1 MVKNISSRWL
11 IVAIGFLILGLVY
24 TIRSTIGLMMPLW
37 SEEFGWSRSMISSG
51 GALCLIVMAIIAP
64 FAGSAVDKYG
74 PRPFVVGGLIA
85 VAISAILMAT
95 MQSAW
100 MFFIAFSLLSGIG
113 FGVVAMHVIVASVS
127 PLFDENKGLAVGI
140 ATAGSTAGQ
149 LLIIPIVAL
158 FLVSFGWR
166 ETYIVYA
173 VICAAV
179 AFLCWRLLSSPK
191 ASDNQAKATDQPSFW
206 QNFKYLIKKPVF
218 HAVFWS
224 FTLCGFTST
233 GVVETHLMPYLAA
246 CGYPTLDG
254 ALSYGFLSGFNMIGM
269 MLAGYL
275 SDRMNKVLLLTIIYI
290 MRGLSFIV
298 LMFVVGDY
306 AALALFTVAFGL
318 FDYSTVPVTAGII
331 VEHLGQKMLGITMG
345 ILAAG
350 HALGAAAGAYYGGYL
365 FDLFA
370 RYQEMWIASIILAI
384 IAGFISFAIKFMR
397 PAPRMA

>member
-1 MVKNISSRWL
+1 MIKNISPRWM
-11 IVAIGFLILGLVY
+11 IVGVGFLILGLVY
-24 TIRSTIGLMMPLW
+24 TIRSTIGLMMPIW

-51 GALCLIVMAIIAP
+51 GALCLIVMAAIAP

-85 VAISAILMAT
+85 VSLSAVLMAT

-100 MFFIAFSLLSGIG
+100 MFFVAFSLLSGVG

-149 LLIIPIVAL
+149 LLIIPLVAI

-166 ETYIVYA
+166 QTYIVYA
-173 VICAAV
+173 VVCALV
-179 AFLCWRLLSSPK
+179 ALLCWRLLSAPK
-191 ASDNQAKATDQPSFW
+191 RVAETEQVKSTFKQD
-206 QNFKYLIKKPVF
+206 FKYLIKKPVF

-275 SDRMNKVLLLTIIYI
+275 SDKMNKVLLLTIIYI

-331 VEHLGQKMLGITMG
+331 VEHLGQKLLGITMG

-370 RYQEMWIASIILAI
+370 RYEEMWIASIIIAI
-384 IAGFISFAIKFMR
+384 MAGLISFAIRFMQ
-397 PAPRMA
+397 PAPRVA

>member
-1 MVKNISSRWL
+1 MFKNISSRWL
-11 IVAIGFLILGLVY
+11 IVGVGFLILGLVY
-24 TIRSTIGLMMPLW
+24 TIRSTIGLMMPIW

-51 GALCLIVMAIIAP
+51 GALCLIVMAVIAP

-74 PRPFVVGGLIA
+74 ARPFVVGGLIA

-100 MFFIAFSLLSGIG
+100 MFFVAFSLLSGIG

-127 PLFDENKGLAVGI
+127 PLFDENKGFAVGI

-149 LLIIPIVAL
+149 LLIIPLVAI

-166 ETYIVYA
+166 QTYFVYA

-179 AFLCWRLLSSPK
+179 ALLCWFLLSAPK
-191 ASDNQAKATDQPSFW
+191 AKTDAKVGDSNFW
-206 QNFKYLIKKPVF
+206 QDAKYLVRKPVF

-254 ALSYGFLSGFNMIGM
+254 ALSYGFLSGFNMLGM
-269 MLAGYL
+269 MLSGYL
-275 SDRMNKVLLLTIIYI
+275 SDRVNKVWLLTIIYI

-331 VEHLGQKMLGITMG
+331 VEHLGQKLLGITMG

-370 RYQEMWIASIILAI
+370 RYEEMWIASIILAVVAGV
-384 IAGFISFAIKFMR
+384 IAFAIRFMQ
-397 PAPRMA
+397 PAPRLAV

>member
-1 MVKNISSRWL
+1 MTKNISSRWL
-11 IVAIGFLILGLVY
+11 IVGVGFMILGLVY
-24 TIRSTIGLMMPLW
+24 TIRSTIGLMMPIW

-51 GALCLIVMAIIAP
+51 GALCLIVMAFIAP

-74 PRPFVVGGLIA
+74 ARPFVVGGLLA
-85 VAISAILMAT
+85 VALSAILLAT

-113 FGVVAMHVIVASVS
+113 FGVVAMHVIVATVS

-149 LLIIPIVAL
+149 LLIIPIVAI

-173 VICAAV
+173 IICAIV
-179 AFLCWRLLSSPK
+179 ALLCWKLLA
-191 ASDNQAKATDQPSFW
+191 ASKSKTNVQTQDSNFW
-206 QNFKYLIKKPVF
+206 RDAKYLIKKPVF

-224 FTLCGFTST
+224 FSLCGFTST

-254 ALSYGFLSGFNMIGM
+254 ALSYGFLSGFNMLGM
-269 MLAGYL
+269 MLSGYL
-275 SDRMNKVLLLTIIYI
+275 SDRMNKAWLLTFIYI
-290 MRGLSFIV
+290 MRGLSFII

-331 VEHLGQKMLGITMG
+331 VEHLGQRLLGITMG

-370 RYQEMWIASIILAI
+370 RYQEMWVASIVLAILA
-384 IAGFISFAIKFMR
+384 GLISFAIKFMR
-397 PAPRMA
+397 PDPKLA

>member
-1 MVKNISSRWL
+1 MTGKISSRWL
-11 IVAIGFLILGLVY
+11 IVSVGFLVLSLVF
-24 TIRSTIGLMMPLW
+24 TIRSTIGLMMPIW

-51 GALCLIVMAIIAP
+51 SAMCLIVMAIIAP
-64 FAGSAVDKYG
+64 FAGSAVYKYG
-74 PRPFVVGGLIA
+74 ARPFVVGGLIA
-85 VAISAILMAT
+85 VAMSSVLLAF
-95 MQSAW
+95 MQTAW
-100 MFFIAFSLLSGIG
+100 MFFIAFSLMSGVG
-113 FGVVAMHVIVASVS
+113 FGLLAMHVIVASVS
-127 PLFDENKGLAVGI
+127 PLFDKNKGLAVGI

-149 LLIIPIVAL
+149 LLIIPLVAI
-158 FLVSFGWR
+158 FLVAFGWR
-166 ETYIVYA
+166 QTYIVYA
-173 VICAAV
+173 VICILV
-179 AFLCWRLLSSPK
+179 AFLCWRLLSQP
-191 ASDNQAKATDQPSFW
+191 QGLTPAKEAESTFW
-206 QNFKYLIKKPVF
+206 QDFKYLIKRPVF

-224 FTLCGFTST
+224 YALCGFTST

-254 ALSYGFLSGFNMIGM
+254 ALSYAFLSGFNMIGM
-269 MLAGYL
+269 ILAGYL
-275 SDRMNKVLLLTIIYI
+275 SDRMNKVLLLTIIYV

-306 AALALFTVAFGL
+306 VALAIFTVAFGL

-331 VEHLGQKMLGITMG
+331 VDHLGQRLLGITLG

-370 RYQEMWIASIILAI
+370 RYEEMWIASIGLALL
-384 IAGFISFAIKFMR
+384 AGVISMAIWFMR

>member
-1 MVKNISSRWL
+1 MINNISSRWL
-11 IVAIGFLILGLVY
+11 IVGVGFLILGLVY
-24 TIRSTIGLMMPLW
+24 TIRSTIGLMMPIW

-51 GALCLIVMAIIAP
+51 GALCLIVMAVIAP
-64 FAGSAVDKYG
+64 FAGNAVDKYG

-100 MFFIAFSLLSGIG
+100 MFFIAFSLLSGVG

-149 LLIIPIVAL
+149 LLIIPLVAI

-166 ETYIVYA
+166 QTYVVYA
-173 VICAAV
+173 VVCVLV
-179 AFLCWRLLSSPK
+179 AFLCWRLLSAPK
-191 ASDNQAKATDQPSFW
+191 AEASENVKTSTFW
-206 QNFKYLIKKPVF
+206 QDFKYLVKKPVF

-275 SDRMNKVLLLTIIYI
+275 SDKMNKVLLLTIIYV

-298 LMFVVGDY
+298 LMFVVDDY
-306 AALALFTVAFGL
+306 AMLALFTVAFGL

-370 RYQEMWIASIILAI
+370 RYEEMWIASIVLAI
-384 IAGFISFAIKFMR
+384 VAGVISMAIKFMK
-397 PAPRMA
+397 PQPRLA

>member
-1 MVKNISSRWL
+1 MTKNISSRWL
-11 IVAIGFLILGLVY
+11 VVGVGFLILGLVY
-24 TIRSTIGLMMPLW
+24 TIRSTIGLMMPIW
-37 SEEFGWSRSMISSG
+37 QEEFGWSRSMISSA
-51 GALCLIVMAIIAP
+51 GALCLIVMAVIAP

-74 PRPFVVGGLIA
+74 PRPFVVSGLIA
-85 VAISAILMAT
+85 VSISAVLMAT

-100 MFFIAFSLLSGIG
+100 MFFIAFSLLSGVG

-127 PLFDENKGLAVGI
+127 PLFDENKGLATGI

-149 LLIIPIVAL
+149 LLIIPLVAV

-179 AFLCWRLLSSPK
+179 ALLCWRLLSAPQTSVESVK
-191 ASDNQAKATDQPSFW
+191 KQSTFRAD
-206 QNFKYLIKKPVF
+206 FKYLIKKPVF

-224 FTLCGFTST
+224 FALCGFTST

-298 LMFVVGDY
+298 LMFVVDDY

-331 VEHLGQKMLGITMG
+331 VEHLGQKLLGITMG

-370 RYQEMWIASIILAI
+370 RYEEMWIASIVLAI
-384 IAGFISFAIKFMR
+384 VAGVISAAIKFMR
-397 PAPRMA
+397 PEPGLA

>member
-1 MVKNISSRWL
+1 MGKNISSKWL
-11 IVAIGFLILGLVY
+11 IVGVGFMILGLVY

-51 GALCLIVMAIIAP
+51 GALCLIVMAMIAP

-74 PRPFVVGGLIA
+74 PRPFVVGGLLA
-85 VAISAILMAT
+85 VAISAVLMAT

-100 MFFIAFSLLSGIG
+100 MFFIAFSLLSGVG
-113 FGVVAMHVIVASVS
+113 FGVVAMHVIVAAVS

-149 LLIIPIVAL
+149 LLIIPIVAI

-173 VICAAV
+173 VVCALV
-179 AFLCWRLLSSPK
+179 ALLCWKLLAAPK
-191 ASDNQAKATDQPSFW
+191 AKNNIAAHQSNFW
-206 QNFKYLIKKPVF
+206 QDAKYLVKKPVF

-269 MLAGYL
+269 MLSGYL

-370 RYQEMWIASIILAI
+370 RYEEMWIASIILAI
-384 IAGFISFAIKFMR
+384 VAGAISFAIKFMR
-397 PAPRMA
+397 PTPRMA

>member
-1 MVKNISSRWL
+1 MTKNISSRWL
-11 IVAIGFLILGLVY
+11 VVGVGFLILGLVY
-24 TIRSTIGLMMPLW
+24 TIRSTIGLMMPIW
-37 SEEFGWSRSMISSG
+37 QEEFGWSRSMISSA
-51 GALCLIVMAIIAP
+51 GALCLIVMAVIAP

-74 PRPFVVGGLIA
+74 PRPFVVSGLIA
-85 VAISAILMAT
+85 VSISAVLMAT

-100 MFFIAFSLLSGIG
+100 MFFIAFSLLSGVG

-127 PLFDENKGLAVGI
+127 PLFDENKGLATGI

-149 LLIIPIVAL
+149 LLIIPLVAV

-179 AFLCWRLLSSPK
+179 ALLCWRLLSAPQTSVESVK
-191 ASDNQAKATDQPSFW
+191 KQSTFRAD
-206 QNFKYLIKKPVF
+206 FKYLIKKPVF

-224 FTLCGFTST
+224 FALCGFTST

-298 LMFVVGDY
+298 LMFVVDDY

-331 VEHLGQKMLGITMG
+331 VEHLGQKLLGITMG

-370 RYQEMWIASIILAI
+370 RYEEMWIASIVLAI
-384 IAGFISFAIKFMR
+384 VAGVISAAIKFMR
-397 PAPRMA
+397 PEPRLA